1 MAATDAPHASPAMAT
16 DEDPSQSPSQSK
28 SRLMDVI
35 RHALLNDMR
44 RVVDFFLEADLNGDG
59 KVSRKEWVNVLPL
72 ILGKR
77 AEARS
82 PRRGGI
88 REKPKQSPQEEAMG
102 ALFDEL
108 DKDRSGSLDYKEL
121 KAELRQGQFRSEA
134 VKTALVSKGE
144 TRGAGVVM
152 SATRRDTASPERF
165 DESPRLQG
173 FKALRFQSTEPPPSR
188 RLPRQPPIGE
198 EEEQY
203 RGAPVPAVREPSPFS
218 HLSHSPLFPSKNEG
232 APVPAVASPARKKLP
247 PKTVGD
253 LASERLCARS
263 QWLPRAT
270 TPRPISP
277 FSDAPLSPP
286 SELSR
291 PSYVVSHSFLETTS
305 TLAGGMRAWTPPR
318 TPSSPLSVR
327 QTTPRTPVS
336 TNEQRRSLPTREW
349 HVQPDP
355 ELHPRQTSSTPEE
368 GSKVTKVEQQGL
380 TRGWTYADHTS
391 FVVTTV

>member
-203 RGAPVPAVREPSPFS
+203 RGAPVPAV
-218 HLSHSPLFPSKNEG
+218 
-232 APVPAVASPARKKLP
+232 ASPARKKLP

-336 TNEQRRSLPTREW
+336 SNEQRRSLPTREW